1 MMSFIKLYPI
11 SKDSIALIAVA
22 FTAFGIFIAGLTDVL
37 NYIIVKAILI
47 LSFISILVTAIIFGI
62 KNMEKENR
70 LEDTPQDDSL

>member
-1 MMSFIKLYPI
+1 MSFIKLYPI

-70 LEDTPQDDSL
+70 LEDTPQDDSH

>member
-1 MMSFIKLYPI
+1 MSFIKLYPI

>member
-1 MMSFIKLYPI
+1 MSFIKLYPI

-47 LSFISILVTAIIFGI
+47 LSFISIIVTAIIFGI